1 MHMMSRRRGKGLQTA
16 TDSDGGVKEHPS
28 EDGGDSNKRPRRA
41 GADGLRLGDVGPMC
55 GTEAL
60 SLVAGGERVSGFCGL
75 PVVQR
80 LPDVLGGGAG
90 VEGDGHGV
98 SG

>member
-60 SLVAGGERVSGFCGL
+60 SLVAGGECVTFGRL